1 MYDEKFIIDSI
12 NNNSRKNIEYIYP
25 TKSSEEIAKYI
36 SAFSNNAG
44 GIILFGVKDTGTR
57 LEKKGYNFNIHKTD
71 LMKFVD
77 SHAIFDIYDIKIEDK
92 KLKYIEVM
100 PNQEVVKAE
109 NVMYLIHENKSF
121 PQIVNETK
129 LFLSYCQKDSCIADL
144 IDKKLGPQLKYTKIT
159 RDIRDTNYKD
169 SFNEFM
175 NSIDQHD
182 FVLTLVS
189 DKYLKS
195 RNCMYEVVQTLK
207 SNKYK
212 DKLHFIIISD
222 QDKKYYSESD
232 DIGAKIYDVL
242 GQAEYIKYWK
252 TQYEDIS
259 ENITQVND
267 PSLTVKLSE
276 ELNIIKKIQIDIQ
289 EFMAYLKDAKGI
301 TFSEMMDSSFKDIV
315 ECINKR

>member
-1 MYDEKFIIDSI
+1 MYDEKFIIESI
-12 NNNSRKNIEYIYP
+12 NNNSRKNIAYIYP
-25 TKSSEEIAKYI
+25 TKSSKEIAKYI

-44 GIILFGVKDTGTR
+44 GVILFGIKDTGTH
-57 LEKKGYNFNIHKTD
+57 LENKGYNFNIDKID
-71 LMKFVD
+71 LMKFID
-77 SHAIFDIYDIKIEDK
+77 SHAIFDIYDIKIQDK
-92 KLKYIEVM
+92 KLKYIEVI
-100 PNQEVVKAE
+100 PTQDVVKAE
-109 NVMYLIHENKSF
+109 NVIY
-121 PQIVNETK
+121 V
-129 LFLSYCQKDSCIADL
+129 
-144 IDKKLGPQLKYTKIT
+144 IDEKLGSQLKYTKIT

-175 NSIDQHD
+175 SSIDQHD

-207 SNKYK
+207 STKYK

-242 GQAEYIKYWK
+242 GQLEYIKYWQ
-252 TQYEDIS
+252 TQYKDLS
-259 ENITQVND
+259 KNIAQVND
-267 PSLTVKLSE
+267 SSLTVKLSE

-289 EFMAYLKDAKGI
+289 EFMTYLKDAKGI
-301 TFSEMMDSSFKDIV
+301 TFSEMMDTSFKDIV
-315 ECINKR
+315 ECINKSINEQI

>member
-1 MYDEKFIIDSI
+1 
-12 NNNSRKNIEYIYP
+12 
-25 TKSSEEIAKYI
+25 
-36 SAFSNNAG
+36 
-44 GIILFGVKDTGTR
+44 
-57 LEKKGYNFNIHKTD
+57 
-71 LMKFVD
+71 
-77 SHAIFDIYDIKIEDK
+77 
-92 KLKYIEVM
+92 
-100 PNQEVVKAE
+100 
-109 NVMYLIHENKSF
+109 
-121 PQIVNETK
+121 
-129 LFLSYCQKDSCIADL
+129 
-144 IDKKLGPQLKYTKIT
+144 
-159 RDIRDTNYKD
+159 
-169 SFNEFM
+169 M

>member
-1 MYDEKFIIDSI
+1 MG
-12 NNNSRKNIEYIYP
+12 IY
-25 TKSSEEIAKYI
+25 
-36 SAFSNNAG
+36 N
-44 GIILFGVKDTGTR
+44 
-57 LEKKGYNFNIHKTD
+57 
-71 LMKFVD
+71 
-77 SHAIFDIYDIKIEDK
+77 K

-109 NVMYLIHENKSF
+109 SVMYLIHENKSF

-144 IDKKLGPQLKYTKIT
+144 IDEKLGPQLKYTKIT

>member
-36 SAFSNNAG
+36 SAFPNNAG

-144 IDKKLGPQLKYTKIT
+144 IDEKLGPQLKYTKIT

>member
-1 MYDEKFIIDSI
+1 MYDEKFIIESI
-12 NNNSRKNIEYIYP
+12 NNNSRKNIAYIYP
-25 TKSSEEIAKYI
+25 TKSSKEIAKYI

-44 GIILFGVKDTGTR
+44 GIILFGVKDTGTC

-71 LMKFVD
+71 LMKFID

-92 KLKYIEVM
+92 KLKYIEVV
-100 PNQEVVKAE
+100 PNQDVVKAE
-109 NVMYLIHENKSF
+109 NVIYLMDENKLF

-207 SNKYK
+207 SNRYK

-232 DIGAKIYDVL
+232 DIGAKIYNIL
-242 GQAEYIKYWK
+242 GQAEYIKYWQ

-259 ENITQVND
+259 ESIAQVND

-301 TFSEMMDSSFKDIV
+301 TFSEMMATSFKDIV